1 MLSEQHP
8 KGAQSLIAG
17 GLMDL
22 PLAIKDSAGSPYRF
36 PSNGSE
42 ENLIVLSCPC
52 VTSFCSV
59 LGSVPFSQSKVGG
72 DGPELTTSLWA
83 ILGKMWPLSSG

>member
-8 KGAQSLIAG
+8 EGAQSLIAG

-22 PLAIKDSAGSPYRF
+22 LLAIKDSAGSPYRF
-36 PSNGSE
+36 PSNGSK

-52 VTSFCSV
+52 VTSFCSA
-59 LGSVPFSQSKVGG
+59 
-72 DGPELTTSLWA
+72 WA
-83 ILGKMWPLSSG
+83 PSHFPRAKWEGMALN